1 MGFGDKIIDLFMST
15 KKERQPSNNEL
26 AVSEPKPEIEDFTKL
41 IDRDSLHSLFP
52 VSWEQ
57 YPTYVQSGENFIRVL
72 AIADYPKRVYGNWLS
87 ELKRKKGVID
97 IVQYIDSASNN
108 SMITYYKKTIQNKE
122 ALSLEN
128 SQSLRSVFFI
138 SDGTAITSETLGRSI
153 LSQFP
158 NVPFETRVIPYVDT
172 LERADE
178 AVNQINLSH
187 QRDGVKPLVF
197 DTIVDPVIRERINAA
212 DAFNLDIY
220 EGLISKI
227 ADEIMVQ
234 PAPHSGN
241 AHGDVDSENYKSR
254 IDAVHFALD
263 NDDGARTTH
272 YDAADI
278 ILVGVSRSGKTPTSL
293 YLALQFGIRAAN
305 YPLTEDDLFENS
317 LPKALQPY
325 KDKLFGLVIDTDRLV
340 KIRNERRA
348 GSRYASYQQCQQELR
363 AIQGIY
369 ISQGIPNIDVSTM
382 SIEEIATRILQ
393 MTGLK
398 RRIG

>member
-1 MGFGDKIIDLFMST
+1 MT
-15 KKERQPSNNEL
+15 
-26 AVSEPKPEIEDFTKL
+26 IEQIK
-41 IDRDSLHSLFP
+41 
-52 VSWEQ
+52 
-57 YPTYVQSGENFIRVL
+57 
-72 AIADYPKRVYGNWLS
+72 A
-87 ELKRKKGVID
+87 
-97 IVQYIDSASNN
+97 
-108 SMITYYKKTIQNKE
+108 TIQNKD
-122 ALSLEN
+122 ALNFAN

-158 NVPFETRVIPYVDT
+158 TVPFETRVIPYVDT
-172 LERADE
+172 LDRADE
-178 AVNQINLSH
+178 AVNQINLAH

-227 ADEIMVQ
+227 ADEIKVQ
-234 PAPHSGN
+234 PAPHTGH

-278 ILVGVSRSGKTPTSL
+278 ILIGVSRSGKTPTSL

-305 YPLTEDDLFENS
+305 YPLTEDDLYENS
-317 LPKALQPY
+317 LPKALKPY
-325 KDKLFGLVIDTDRLV
+325 RDKLFGLVIDADRLV

>member
-1 MGFGDKIIDLFMST
+1 MT
-15 KKERQPSNNEL
+15 
-26 AVSEPKPEIEDFTKL
+26 IEQIK
-41 IDRDSLHSLFP
+41 
-52 VSWEQ
+52 
-57 YPTYVQSGENFIRVL
+57 
-72 AIADYPKRVYGNWLS
+72 A
-87 ELKRKKGVID
+87 
-97 IVQYIDSASNN
+97 
-108 SMITYYKKTIQNKE
+108 TIQNKD
-122 ALSLEN
+122 ALNFAN

-172 LERADE
+172 LDRADE
-178 AVNQINLSH
+178 AVNQINLAH

-197 DTIVDPVIRERINAA
+197 DTIVDPVIRERINGA

-227 ADEIMVQ
+227 ADEIKVQ
-234 PAPHSGN
+234 PAPHTGH

-278 ILVGVSRSGKTPTSL
+278 ILIGVSRSGKTPTSL

-305 YPLTEDDLFENS
+305 YPLTEDDLYENS
-317 LPKALQPY
+317 LPKALKPY
-325 KDKLFGLVIDTDRLV
+325 RDKLFGLVIDTDRLV

>member
-1 MGFGDKIIDLFMST
+1 MT
-15 KKERQPSNNEL
+15 
-26 AVSEPKPEIEDFTKL
+26 IEQIK
-41 IDRDSLHSLFP
+41 
-52 VSWEQ
+52 
-57 YPTYVQSGENFIRVL
+57 
-72 AIADYPKRVYGNWLS
+72 A
-87 ELKRKKGVID
+87 
-97 IVQYIDSASNN
+97 
-108 SMITYYKKTIQNKE
+108 TIQNKD
-122 ALSLEN
+122 ALNFAN

-172 LERADE
+172 LDRADE
-178 AVNQINLSH
+178 AVNQINLAH

-197 DTIVDPVIRERINAA
+197 DTIVDPVIRERINGA

-227 ADEIMVQ
+227 ADEIKVQ
-234 PAPHSGN
+234 PAPHTGH

-278 ILVGVSRSGKTPTSL
+278 ILIGVSRSGKTPTCL

-305 YPLTEDDLFENS
+305 YPLTEDDLYENS
-317 LPKALQPY
+317 LPKALKPY
-325 KDKLFGLVIDTDRLV
+325 RDKLFGLVIDADRLV

-398 RRIG
+398 LRIG

>member
-1 MGFGDKIIDLFMST
+1 MTIEKI
-15 KKERQPSNNEL
+15 K
-26 AVSEPKPEIEDFTKL
+26 A
-41 IDRDSLHSLFP
+41 
-52 VSWEQ
+52 
-57 YPTYVQSGENFIRVL
+57 
-72 AIADYPKRVYGNWLS
+72 
-87 ELKRKKGVID
+87 
-97 IVQYIDSASNN
+97 
-108 SMITYYKKTIQNKE
+108 TIQNKD
-122 ALSLEN
+122 ALNFAN

-172 LERADE
+172 LDRADE
-178 AVNQINLSH
+178 AVNQINLAH

-197 DTIVDPVIRERINAA
+197 DTIVDPVIRERINGA

-227 ADEIMVQ
+227 ADEIKVQ
-234 PAPHSGN
+234 PAPHTGH

-278 ILVGVSRSGKTPTSL
+278 ILIGVSRSGKTPTSL

-305 YPLTEDDLFENS
+305 YPLTEDDLYENS
-317 LPKALQPY
+317 LPKALKPY
-325 KDKLFGLVIDTDRLV
+325 RDKLFGLVIDTDRLV

>member
-1 MGFGDKIIDLFMST
+1 MQQIK
-15 KKERQPSNNEL
+15 
-26 AVSEPKPEIEDFTKL
+26 A
-41 IDRDSLHSLFP
+41 
-52 VSWEQ
+52 
-57 YPTYVQSGENFIRVL
+57 
-72 AIADYPKRVYGNWLS
+72 
-87 ELKRKKGVID
+87 
-97 IVQYIDSASNN
+97 
-108 SMITYYKKTIQNKE
+108 TIQNKE
-122 ALSLEN
+122 ALTLDN
-128 SQSLRSVFFI
+128 SQAIRSVFFI

-153 LSQFP
+153 LSQFGT
-158 NVPFETRVIPYVDT
+158 VPFETRVIPYVDT

-178 AVNQINLSH
+178 AVNQINLAH
-187 QRDGVKPLVF
+187 KRDGLRPLVF
-197 DTIVDPVIRERINAA
+197 DTIVDPTIRERINAA

-220 EGLISKI
+220 EGLVGKI
-227 ADEIMVQ
+227 AEEIQV
-234 PAPHSGN
+234 APTSATGN
-241 AHGDVDSENYKSR
+241 AHGDVDSETYKAR

-278 ILVGVSRSGKTPTSL
+278 ILIGVSRSGKTPTSL

-305 YPLTEDDLFENS
+305 YPLTEDDLYENT
-317 LPKALQPY
+317 LPKALKPY

-340 KIRNERRA
+340 KIREERRS

>member
-1 MGFGDKIIDLFMST
+1 MT
-15 KKERQPSNNEL
+15 
-26 AVSEPKPEIEDFTKL
+26 IEQIK
-41 IDRDSLHSLFP
+41 
-52 VSWEQ
+52 
-57 YPTYVQSGENFIRVL
+57 
-72 AIADYPKRVYGNWLS
+72 A
-87 ELKRKKGVID
+87 
-97 IVQYIDSASNN
+97 
-108 SMITYYKKTIQNKE
+108 TIQNKD
-122 ALSLEN
+122 ALNFAN

-158 NVPFETRVIPYVDT
+158 TVPFETRVIPYVDT
-172 LERADE
+172 LDRADE
-178 AVNQINLSH
+178 AVNQINLAH

-197 DTIVDPVIRERINAA
+197 DTIVDPVIRERINGA

-227 ADEIMVQ
+227 ANEIKVQ
-234 PAPHSGN
+234 PAPHTGH

-278 ILVGVSRSGKTPTSL
+278 ILIGVSRSGKTPTSL

-305 YPLTEDDLFENS
+305 YPLTEDDLYENS
-317 LPKALQPY
+317 LPKALKPY
-325 KDKLFGLVIDTDRLV
+325 RDKLFGLVIDTDRLV

>member
-1 MGFGDKIIDLFMST
+1 MT
-15 KKERQPSNNEL
+15 
-26 AVSEPKPEIEDFTKL
+26 IEQIK
-41 IDRDSLHSLFP
+41 
-52 VSWEQ
+52 
-57 YPTYVQSGENFIRVL
+57 
-72 AIADYPKRVYGNWLS
+72 A
-87 ELKRKKGVID
+87 
-97 IVQYIDSASNN
+97 
-108 SMITYYKKTIQNKE
+108 TIQNKD
-122 ALSLEN
+122 ALNFAN

-158 NVPFETRVIPYVDT
+158 TVPFETRVIPYVDT
-172 LERADE
+172 LDRADE
-178 AVNQINLSH
+178 AVNQINLAH

-197 DTIVDPVIRERINAA
+197 DTIVDPLIRERINAA

-227 ADEIMVQ
+227 ADDIKVQ
-234 PAPHSGN
+234 PAPHTGH

-293 YLALQFGIRAAN
+293 YLALQFGIRTAN
-305 YPLTEDDLFENS
+305 KPLTEDDIYENS
-317 LPKALQPY
+317 LPKALKPY
-325 KDKLFGLVIDTDRLV
+325 RDKLFGLVIDTDRLV

>member
-1 MGFGDKIIDLFMST
+1 MT
-15 KKERQPSNNEL
+15 
-26 AVSEPKPEIEDFTKL
+26 IEQIK
-41 IDRDSLHSLFP
+41 
-52 VSWEQ
+52 
-57 YPTYVQSGENFIRVL
+57 
-72 AIADYPKRVYGNWLS
+72 A
-87 ELKRKKGVID
+87 
-97 IVQYIDSASNN
+97 
-108 SMITYYKKTIQNKE
+108 TIQNKD
-122 ALSLEN
+122 ALNFAN

-158 NVPFETRVIPYVDT
+158 SVPFETRVIPYVDT
-172 LERADE
+172 LDRADE
-178 AVNQINLSH
+178 AVNQINLAH

-197 DTIVDPVIRERINAA
+197 DTIVDPVIRERINGA
-212 DAFNLDIY
+212 DAINLDIY

-227 ADEIMVQ
+227 ADEIKVQ
-234 PAPHSGN
+234 PAPHTGH

-278 ILVGVSRSGKTPTSL
+278 ILIGVSRSGKTPTSL

-305 YPLTEDDLFENS
+305 YPLTEDDLYENS
-317 LPKALQPY
+317 LPKALKPY
-325 KDKLFGLVIDTDRLV
+325 RDKLFGLVIDTDRLV

>member
-1 MGFGDKIIDLFMST
+1 MTIQQIK
-15 KKERQPSNNEL
+15 
-26 AVSEPKPEIEDFTKL
+26 A
-41 IDRDSLHSLFP
+41 
-52 VSWEQ
+52 
-57 YPTYVQSGENFIRVL
+57 
-72 AIADYPKRVYGNWLS
+72 
-87 ELKRKKGVID
+87 
-97 IVQYIDSASNN
+97 
-108 SMITYYKKTIQNKE
+108 TIQNKE

-369 ISQGIPNIDVSTM
+369 I
-382 SIEEIATRILQ
+382 
-393 MTGLK
+393 
-398 RRIG
+398 

>member
-1 MGFGDKIIDLFMST
+1 MT
-15 KKERQPSNNEL
+15 
-26 AVSEPKPEIEDFTKL
+26 IEQIK
-41 IDRDSLHSLFP
+41 
-52 VSWEQ
+52 
-57 YPTYVQSGENFIRVL
+57 
-72 AIADYPKRVYGNWLS
+72 A
-87 ELKRKKGVID
+87 
-97 IVQYIDSASNN
+97 
-108 SMITYYKKTIQNKE
+108 TIQNKD
-122 ALSLEN
+122 ALNFAN

-158 NVPFETRVIPYVDT
+158 TVPFETRVIPYVDT
-172 LERADE
+172 LDRADE
-178 AVNQINLSH
+178 AVNQINLAH

-197 DTIVDPVIRERINAA
+197 DTIVDPVIRERLNGA

-227 ADEIMVQ
+227 ADEIKVQ
-234 PAPHSGN
+234 PAPHTGH

-278 ILVGVSRSGKTPTSL
+278 ILIGVSRSGKTPTSL

-305 YPLTEDDLFENS
+305 YPLTEDDLYENS
-317 LPKALQPY
+317 LPKALKPY
-325 KDKLFGLVIDTDRLV
+325 RDKLFGLVIDTDRLV